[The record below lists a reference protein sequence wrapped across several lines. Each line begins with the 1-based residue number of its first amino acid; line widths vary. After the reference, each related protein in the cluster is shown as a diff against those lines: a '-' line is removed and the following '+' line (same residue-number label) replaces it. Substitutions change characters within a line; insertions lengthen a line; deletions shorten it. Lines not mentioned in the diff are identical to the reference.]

1 MVTFL
6 VTSLGDPTHPGSEG
20 LELTPGEPVIGE
32 NFANSAGVLVK
43 LEMFKHSFSY
53 LPFRYECHVIDHVM
67 ILVHI
72 SPAVLFLV
80 TDTHGA
86 LQQTLIRM

>member
-6 VTSLGDPTHPGSEG
+6 VTSLGDPTRLGSEG

-53 LPFRYECHVIDHVM
+53 LPLSSVQICMSCYRSCYD
-67 ILVHI
+67 I
-72 SPAVLFLV
+72 SPY
-80 TDTHGA
+80 
-86 LQQTLIRM
+86 

>member
-6 VTSLGDPTHPGSEG
+6 VTSLGDPTRPGSEG

-53 LPFRYECHVIDHVM
+53 LPLSSV
-67 ILVHI
+67 
-72 SPAVLFLV
+72 
-80 TDTHGA
+80 
-86 LQQTLIRM
+86 